1 MNTQNQAN
9 QPPGSHQS
17 NAGPLVLPLTTLD
30 RTQLSLV
37 GGKAASL
44 GELIRAGFSVPGG
57 FCVTTIAYALVSA
70 TLEPIWAE
78 LAGMR
83 NDDIAH
89 VVTQAEL
96 AAAARDAVL
105 QASIPTS
112 ITGAITRAYL
122 ALGDEE
128 PVAVRSSATAEDLP
142 SASFAGQQE
151 TYLNI
156 IGVEAVLTAVQR
168 CWSSLWTERAVS
180 YRRSLGIDPG
190 AVRMA
195 VVVQRMIVAQSA
207 GVLFTANPLTGKRR
221 QAVIDANPGL
231 GEAVVSGAVNPDHFV
246 INTTTGEIV
255 ERSIGDKR
263 VAIQARVGGGTQ
275 RIEQANQS
283 NESCL
288 TDEQ

>member
-70 TLEPIWAE
+70 SLEPILAE
-78 LAGMR
+78 LARLR
-83 NDDIAH
+83 NDDAEDIAH
-89 VVTQAEL
+89 QAEL

-105 QASIPTS
+105 QSSIPTS
-112 ITGAITRAYL
+112 ITGAITRAYR
-122 ALGDEE
+122 ALGNEE

-231 GEAVVSGAVNPDHFV
+231 GEAVVSGTTNPDHFV
-246 INTTTGEIV
+246 VTTATGEIV
-255 ERSIGDKR
+255 ERRLGDKR
-263 VAIQARVGGGTQ
+263 VIIKGSPGGGTV
-275 RIEQANQS
+275 RT
-283 NESCL
+283 ESLDGSDSACL
-288 TDEQ
+288 S

>member
-37 GGKAASL
+37 GGKAANL
-44 GELIRAGFSVPGG
+44 GELIRAGFPVPGG

-112 ITGAITRAYL
+112 ITGAITRAYR

-168 CWSSLWTERAVS
+168 CLTSLWTDRAVS
-180 YRRSLGIDPG
+180 YRQSLGIDPRT
-190 AVRMA
+190 VRLA
-195 VVVQRMIVAQSA
+195 VVVQRIVDAQVA
-207 GVLFTANPLTGKRR
+207 GVLFTANPLTGKRH
-221 QAVIDANPGL
+221 QTVIDANPGL
-231 GEAVVSGAVNPDHFV
+231 GEAVVSGATNPDHFV
-246 INTTTGEIV
+246 VNTATGEII
-255 ERSIGDKR
+255 EHRLGDKQVVIR
-263 VAIQARVGGGTQ
+263 GAAGGGTPRVVQ
-275 RIEQANQS
+275 PGATNAG
-283 NESCL
+283 
-288 TDEQ
+288 